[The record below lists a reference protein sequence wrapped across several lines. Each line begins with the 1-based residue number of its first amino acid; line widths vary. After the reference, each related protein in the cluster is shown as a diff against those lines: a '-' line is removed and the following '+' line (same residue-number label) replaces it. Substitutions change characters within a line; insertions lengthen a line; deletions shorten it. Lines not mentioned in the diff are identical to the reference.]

1 MKDISGELNW
11 FTSSYS
17 NGEGSCVEFAAT
29 PEGTA
34 KVRDTKDREVGTHSF
49 TQAGWSTF
57 VQGVKAGV
65 FDH

>member
-1 MKDISGELNW
+1 MNDTSGELNW

-34 KVRDTKDREVGTHSF
+34 KVRDTKDRGVGMHSF
-49 TQAGWSTF
+49 TKAGWSTF
-57 VQGVKAGV
+57 LQGVKAGE
-65 FDH
+65 FDL

>member
-1 MKDISGELNW
+1 MNDVSGELNW

-49 TQAGWSTF
+49 TKAGWSTF
-57 VQGVKAGV
+57 VQSVKAGE
-65 FDH
+65 FNL